1 MPTAMD
7 WRPAGDLVVASLKGQ
22 VWNLRD
28 TDDDGLEDEAVAISD
43 ELAAPYGVAAY
54 DQYVDVVNKYGLL
67 RLYPDRMLTIASG
80 WGHTTDYHDWAVG
93 LPRDESGNYYVAL
106 PCEQDKRSAP
116 AAKYKGSVLKL
127 SPREPTPD
135 DPRLFAIEVLTGGH
149 RFPMGIARNRAG
161 EMFVTDNQ
169 GNYNPFNEL
178 NHVVR
183 GKRYGFINTIERT
196 PDFKPPLTAPTI
208 DIPHPWTRSV
218 NGICFLDSPASA
230 ESRFGPFEGH
240 LIGCEYDTRRLIR
253 MSLQKVGDIYQGAAY
268 PFSYNE
274 PRSGDPLLGPLVCA
288 VSPQGD
294 LYVGG
299 IRDSGWGG
307 SNNTGEI
314 VRLRPQ
320 FDQLPCGIAE
330 VRATASG
337 FIVEFTTPVD
347 RDKAAQAESYAISS
361 YTRVSTPAYGGEDQ
375 DRRQEQI
382 TAVRVASDGHQ
393 VEILLNGLRTGYVYE
408 LHLKNLAAGVAEFF
422 PAEAHYT
429 LRNIPE

>member
-1 MPTAMD
+1 
-7 WRPAGDLVVASLKGQ
+7 
-22 VWNLRD
+22 
-28 TDDDGLEDEAVAISD
+28 
-43 ELAAPYGVAAY
+43 
-54 DQYVDVVNKYGLL
+54 
-67 RLYPDRMLTIASG
+67 
-80 WGHTTDYHDWAVG
+80 
-93 LPRDESGNYYVAL
+93 
-106 PCEQDKRSAP
+106 
-116 AAKYKGSVLKL
+116 
-127 SPREPTPD
+127 
-135 DPRLFAIEVLTGGH
+135 
-149 RFPMGIARNRAG
+149 
-161 EMFVTDNQ
+161 
-169 GNYNPFNEL
+169 
-178 NHVVR
+178 
-183 GKRYGFINTIERT
+183 
-196 PDFKPPLTAPTI
+196 
-208 DIPHPWTRSV
+208 
-218 NGICFLDSPASA
+218 
-230 ESRFGPFEGH
+230 
-240 LIGCEYDTRRLIR
+240 

-337 FIVEFTTPVD
+337 FIVEFTAPVD
-347 RDKAAQAESYAISS
+347 RDKAAQAESYTISS